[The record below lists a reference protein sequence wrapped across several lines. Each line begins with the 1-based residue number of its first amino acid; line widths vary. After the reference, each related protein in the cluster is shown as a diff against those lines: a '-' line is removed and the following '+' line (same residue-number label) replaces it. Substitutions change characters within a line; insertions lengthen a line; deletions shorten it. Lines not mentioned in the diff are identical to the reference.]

1 MKSGQKQVLLENEIK
16 KQTALNLEVFKSWD
30 DVFYYVDAIVTSGS
44 SEEAKGS
51 VFVLGNTSVG
61 KSSLV
66 GTLREYC
73 KDTTKAPQPVLT
85 GTDEHKDRLKT
96 RVLDLVDNVQL
107 QQKAYPKLKVRKGK
121 VGIITEAD
129 ATRDDQALEPQEKIL
144 ENINKVG
151 LKRYKQGNFGKY

>member
-1 MKSGQKQVLLENEIK
+1 MKSGQNKVLLENEIK
-16 KQTALNLEVFKSWD
+16 KKTVLKLDDFKSWD
-30 DVFYYVDAIVTSGS
+30 NVYLYVDAIVTSGS

-51 VFVLGNTSVG
+51 VFVLINTSVG

-107 QQKAYPKLKVRKGK
+107 QQKAFPKLKVIKGK

-129 ATRDDQALEPQEKIL
+129 VNRDDQAPEPQA
-144 ENINKVG
+144 
-151 LKRYKQGNFGKY
+151 F